1 MSIEENT
8 GYRCD
13 NCPSFE
19 DFPSVENLK
28 TARIINF
35 RMDINL
41 CESCLIKAIKT
52 VRPIPENTKYLK
64 YMFNKNAFEEKTM
77 HEFIDWLEPFL
88 EEKEK

>member
-1 MSIEENT
+1 MIKIDSDKFNQCDECEKFNVALIEFNQGIY
-8 GYRCD
+8 GYSQICQD
-13 NCPSFE
+13 
-19 DFPSVENLK
+19 
-28 TARIINF
+28 
-35 RMDINL
+35 
-41 CESCLIKAIKT
+41 CLIKAIKT